1 MVNYTLAF
9 ASSLDGFIARH
20 SNDNPFEWT
29 SKNDQDHL
37 KNLINQHE
45 WQVMGRKT
53 HELNPNNTRK
63 RIVFSRQFKKIELI
77 KNDIPNQ
84 FYFNPDKH
92 QWNEFENICTT
103 DVLILGG
110 TKIHDFF
117 LYADLINKIYITIEP
132 IHFKSGVPAFSYIN
146 FKDLIP
152 FFSQKGFIN
161 NQKTINESGTVLI
174 ELNKSQ

>member
-53 HELNPNNTRK
+53 HELNPNDTRK

-77 KNDIPNQ
+77 KKDIPNQ

-117 LYADLINKIYITIEP
+117 LYADLINKIY
-132 IHFKSGVPAFSYIN
+132 KSYDDSV
-146 FKDLIP
+146 
-152 FFSQKGFIN
+152 
-161 NQKTINESGTVLI
+161 NQKYKV
-174 ELNKSQ
+174 ELNQRIQYFSAQVGGTEALEEFYG